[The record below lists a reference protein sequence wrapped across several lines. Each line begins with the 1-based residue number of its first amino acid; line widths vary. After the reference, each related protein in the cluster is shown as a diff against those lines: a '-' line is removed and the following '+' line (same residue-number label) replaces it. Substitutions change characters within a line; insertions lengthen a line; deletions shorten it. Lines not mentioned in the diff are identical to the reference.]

1 MVEEIKENEGNN
13 GQIPRRTSTKNQPNV
28 ARD

>member
-13 GQIPRRTSTKNQPNV
+13 GQIPRTSTKNQPNV